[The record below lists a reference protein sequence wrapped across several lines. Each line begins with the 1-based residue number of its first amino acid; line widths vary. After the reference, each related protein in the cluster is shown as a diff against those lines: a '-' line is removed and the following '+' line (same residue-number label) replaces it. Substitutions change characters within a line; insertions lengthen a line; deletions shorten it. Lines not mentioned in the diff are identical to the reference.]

1 MNSPSEKVAYLAAE
15 VIVLVIAAVN
25 RVGLFYGLHLFTVAR
40 GTGITLGFHVRDRG
54 ALALAGEHGGR
65 IEDGEPLRALADA
78 HGWRSL
84 GAGRGCGGV
93 IAVWCWSKEPRP
105 LDVNL

>member
-54 ALALAGEHGGR
+54 ALALA
-65 IEDGEPLRALADA
+65 DA

-93 IAVWCWSKEPRP
+93 IAVWCWSKEPRS